1 MQKELI
7 FKKFTNYIKDGNF
20 LLHSNDNTDKRYK
33 LNSHGYRTQEF
44 DDIDWK
50 NAVVI
55 FGCSNVYGV
64 GLEEDETICSQLSKE
79 IDRPVVNMGVPGSSM
94 QYSLYNSVILNE
106 FYPTPYAVIQI
117 WTMPERTMTFSRYNI
132 NGYGTWNIEKNNYMD
147 LWSKNK
153 TNVEVS
159 ALFCSMISKQI
170 WESKTNYNEISF
182 FPKTSYLL
190 KCSFIRTIDVA
201 RDNLHPGVKTAKK
214 TALKIKENLFKNLTN
229 QNN

>member
-20 LLHSNDNTDKRYK
+20 LLHSNDNKDKRYK

-44 DDIDWK
+44 DDIDWE

-79 IDRPVVNMGVPGSSM
+79 INRPVVNMVVPGPSM

-106 FYPTPYAVIQI
+106 FYPTPHSVVQI
-117 WTMPERTMTFSRYNI
+117 WTMPERTVEFSRYNVHQ
-132 NGYGTWNIEKNNYMD
+132 YGTWNIEKNSYMD
-147 LWSKNK
+147 LWSKSK
-153 TNVEVS
+153 TNVDVS

-170 WESKTNYNEISF
+170 WESKTNYTEISF

-190 KCSFIRTIDVA
+190 KCDFIRTIDVA
-201 RDNLHPGVKTAKK
+201 RDNLHPGVQTAKK
-214 TALKIKENLFKNLTN
+214 TALKIKENLSKNLTN
-229 QNN
+229 NNN